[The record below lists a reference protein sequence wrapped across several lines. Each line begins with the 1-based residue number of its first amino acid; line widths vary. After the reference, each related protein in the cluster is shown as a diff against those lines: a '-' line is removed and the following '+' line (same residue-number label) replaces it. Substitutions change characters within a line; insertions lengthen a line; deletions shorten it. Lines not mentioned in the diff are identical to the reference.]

1 MTAAVCSALF
11 RRNFQKGLGV
21 PVYCA
26 VRRPAP
32 LVSVLP
38 PSSSCLCAPPWS
50 FEDSVIGSNFRG

>member
-32 LVSVLP
+32 
-38 PSSSCLCAPPWS
+38 SCLCSLLPPRVCAPPAWS